1 MIITFED
8 VLYARKISGLT
19 VKQTILTTIRET
31 RYIQR
36 LDRRAAVAVIP
47 DIPSFII
54 KYALAG
60 CPPVADG
67 VIDEKY
73 MSDAE

>member
-1 MIITFED
+1 MIIIFD
-8 VLYARKISGLT
+8 AVLYARKTSGLT
-19 VKQTILTTIRET
+19 VKQTMLTTISET

-36 LDRRAAVAVIP
+36 IDRRAAEAVIP

-54 KYALAG
+54 NYALAG

-67 VIDEKY
+67 VMDEKY